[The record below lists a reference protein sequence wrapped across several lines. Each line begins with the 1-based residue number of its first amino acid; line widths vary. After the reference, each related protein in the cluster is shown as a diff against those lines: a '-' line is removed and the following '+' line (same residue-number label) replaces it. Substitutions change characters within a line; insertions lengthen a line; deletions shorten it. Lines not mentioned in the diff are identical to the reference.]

1 MLPTVILPGFLEAAI
16 AYRPLEQFL
25 QQLGFPTVTV
35 PLQRRDW
42 FPTLGGRPMTP
53 ILLQLNRTVKQVLQ
67 QYNASLVWFAS
78 SHTELGV
85 FFGIGARA
93 IRHSQFTIRN

>member
-35 PLQRRDW
+35 PLQRQDW
-42 FPTLGGRPMTP
+42 FPRLGGRPMTP
-53 ILLQLNRTVKQVLQ
+53 ILLQLHRTVNKQPVSPPLERTLQMSDLVSILKKVHTLRVLGSGS
-67 QYNASLVWFAS
+67 YEKSFL
-78 SHTELGV
+78 
-85 FFGIGARA
+85 
-93 IRHSQFTIRN
+93 